1 MSMFQRL
8 GNQPQ
13 QPQQQSQDPRSAAM
27 ELMRKQGIDVP
38 QGMENDPS
46 ALLQHVLQSGKVP
59 QVQNRL
65 SMAQQMMQRMFGGR
79 R

>member
-8 GNQPQ
+8 GNQAQ
-13 QPQQQSQDPRSAAM
+13 QPQQQQSQDPRSAAM
-27 ELMRKQGIDVP
+27 ELMKRQGIDVP
-38 QGMENDPS
+38 QGMENDPQ
-46 ALLQHVLQSGKVP
+46 AIIQHLMQSGRVP
-59 QVQNRL
+59 QNRL

>member
-13 QPQQQSQDPRSAAM
+13 QQAQQQAQDPRSAAM

-38 QGMENDPS
+38 QGMENDPQ
-46 ALLQHVLQSGKVP
+46 AIIQHLMQSGRVP
-59 QVQNRL
+59 QNRL
-65 SMAQQMMQRMFGGR
+65 SMAQQMMQRMFR

>member
-8 GNQPQ
+8 GNQAQ
-13 QPQQQSQDPRSAAM
+13 QAQDQQQTPREAAI

-38 QGMENDPS
+38 QGMENDPQGII
-46 ALLQHVLQSGKVP
+46 QHLVQSGRFP
-59 QVQNRL
+59 QSRL
-65 SMAQQMMQRMFGGR
+65 TMAQQMMQRMFR